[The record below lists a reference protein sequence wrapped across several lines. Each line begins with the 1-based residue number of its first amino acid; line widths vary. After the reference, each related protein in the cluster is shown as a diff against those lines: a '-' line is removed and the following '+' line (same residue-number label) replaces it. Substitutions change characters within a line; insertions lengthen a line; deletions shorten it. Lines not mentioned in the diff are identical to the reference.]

1 MTIEVSTAIIIS
13 VLSLGFSVFMG
24 LKSNKRTDTKDIEDR
39 VKENTRINMKLDAIL
54 DTINE
59 MKDERSKMTKKL
71 AEHDSRIAKIESSA
85 ASAHHRL
92 DGIEERLNGKE

>member
-24 LKSNKRTDTKDIEDR
+24 LKSNKRTDAKDIEDR

-59 MKDERSKMTKKL
+59 MKDERSEMTKKL
-71 AEHDSRIAKIESSA
+71 SEHDSRITKIESSVS
-85 ASAHHRL
+85 SAHHRL
-92 DGIEERLNGKE
+92 DCIEERLNGKE

>member
-24 LKSNKRTDTKDIEDR
+24 LKSNKRTDAKDIEDR

-54 DTINE
+54 DTIND
-59 MKDERSKMTKKL
+59 MKDERSEMTKKL
-71 AEHDSRIAKIESSA
+71 AEHDSRITKIESSA